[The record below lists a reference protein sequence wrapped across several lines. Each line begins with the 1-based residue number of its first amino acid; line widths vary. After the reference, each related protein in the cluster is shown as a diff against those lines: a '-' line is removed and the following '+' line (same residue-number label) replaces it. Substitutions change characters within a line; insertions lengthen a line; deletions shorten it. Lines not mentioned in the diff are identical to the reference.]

1 VKKAAVWTAGVA
13 VAIVLVYGVTQLSG
27 VPFDETDIAV
37 VDFSQLNTSQKRAA
51 LRAANGA
58 RCPCGCGMTLAQ
70 CVSIDSTC
78 PLRTENIG
86 KIRAMV
92 AEHST
97 DG

>member
-1 VKKAAVWTAGVA
+1 VA
-13 VAIVLVYGVTQLSG
+13 VALVYGMSQLSG
-27 VPFDETDIAV
+27 VPFDENDIAV
-37 VDFSQLNTSQKRAA
+37 VDFSQLDASQKREA

-92 AEHST
+92 AEHRT